1 MNTIKITTSQNIEL
15 EYDLASLGERIA
27 GRIFDSLII
36 GAYVLFL
43 FYVFALVFARSKFD
57 SLTAL
62 QVLTIVLCLLPII
75 FYDLL
80 SELIMNGQSVGKRI
94 MKIKVISLDGGRA
107 SFGQYIIRWLFRLV
121 DFTLTNS
128 VCALVCVAASP
139 NKQRVGDMVA
149 GTTLIRTSP
158 RTGLQQTIYIPT
170 TDINYK
176 VSFPEITSFNDKDM
190 QLIKEVINQV
200 ARSGNIILAFNAA
213 EKIKQTLKIQTMLE
227 PYPFLQ
233 VLLMDYNHLTSQA

>member
-36 GAYVLFL
+36 GAYVFLL
-43 FYVFALVFARSKFD
+43 FYLFSPYRYDSFRS
-57 SLTAL
+57 L
-62 QVLTIVLCLLPII
+62 QVLTIVLSLLPII

-80 SELIMNGQSVGKRI
+80 SELLMNGQSVGKRI

-107 SFGQYIIRWLFRLV
+107 SLGQYVIRWLFRLV

-128 VCALVCVAASP
+128 ICALVCVAASQ

-149 GTTLIRTSP
+149 GTALIKTNP
-158 RTGLQQTIYIPT
+158 RTALLQTLYAPVQEN
-170 TDINYK
+170 NYK
-176 VSFPEITSFNDKDM
+176 VSFPEVTNLADKDM
-190 QLIKEVINQV
+190 QLVKEVILSV
-200 ARSGNIILAFNAA
+200 AKSGNTLVALKAA
-213 EKIKQTLKIQTMLE
+213 DKIKQILQINSNLE
-227 PYPFLQ
+227 PLYFLE
-233 VLLMDYNHLTSQA
+233 VLMADYNYLTSQL